1 MKAQKLNQKQAQW
14 ALYLFRFDFILKH
27 VPGTKMGK
35 TDRLS
40 RWSDWKI
47 GVDKDNKNQI
57 FIKNNWIHSIQEVV
71 IEGLE
76 VEIVEKI
83 KKARS
88 KDEDVAKVVEK
99 IKKAKVKELWG
110 NEWQIEGDLVLK
122 EKKMYVPKDEELRVE
137 IIQLYYNMPAVG
149 YGHRWKTVELVTK
162 SYWWPGIT
170 RNIGRY
176 VERCDLCQRM
186 KNRMEEVA
194 GKLKLSE
201 ILEKP

>member
-1 MKAQKLNQKQAQW
+1 M
-14 ALYLFRFDFILKH
+14 
-27 VPGTKMGK
+27 
-35 TDRLS
+35 
-40 RWSDWKI
+40 
-47 GVDKDNKNQI
+47 
-57 FIKNNWIHSIQEVV
+57 
-71 IEGLE
+71 
-76 VEIVEKI
+76 
-83 KKARS
+83 
-88 KDEDVAKVVEK
+88 
-99 IKKAKVKELWG
+99 WG

-149 YGHRWKTVELVTK
+149 YGRRWKTVELVTK